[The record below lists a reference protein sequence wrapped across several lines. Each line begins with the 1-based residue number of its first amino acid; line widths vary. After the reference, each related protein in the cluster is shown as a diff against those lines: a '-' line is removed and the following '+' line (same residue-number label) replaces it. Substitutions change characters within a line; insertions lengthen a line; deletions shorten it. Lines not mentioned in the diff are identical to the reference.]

1 MAEGVVPEDREEDG
15 VTEEEEDSV
24 YIGNI
29 ITGTQYAVFYIEVTL
44 IILNTKVC
52 TTQYKQ
58 TRRYQGPGPGTA
70 VLVPVGSYRG
80 EERFRFLICQFQK
93 ICKLTTF
100 SELSELG
107 NLYID

>member
-58 TRRYQGPGPGTA
+58 TRRYQGPGPRARYSSTCTSRILQRRREA
-70 VLVPVGSYRG
+70 PVPN
-80 EERFRFLICQFQK
+80 LPI
-93 ICKLTTF
+93 
-100 SELSELG
+100 SE
-107 NLYID
+107 NLQIDDFF

>member
-58 TRRYQGPGPGTA
+58 TRSKGPGPRA
-70 VLVPVGSYRG
+70 RYS
-80 EERFRFLICQFQK
+80 
-93 ICKLTTF
+93 
-100 SELSELG
+100 
-107 NLYID
+107 